1 MRSACCIV
9 SVWSRLALTRMGRRR
24 PRWGGRV
31 VWSLINDLIDDS
43 IRIGASV
50 EQAPIRTR

>member
-1 MRSACCIV
+1 V